1 MASEKTIQIS
11 PSILSADVSQLGAQV
26 LEAVEAGADQIHIDV
41 MDGHFVPSI
50 TFGPLVIETIRS
62 LTSVPLDIHLMIEQ
76 PEHLIRTCAEAGG
89 DILTVHAEATKNL
102 HDVIGLV
109 KAMGTKVGVA
119 LKPDTPL
126 STIEDLLPDLDVILI
141 MTVNP
146 GFSGQ
151 PFLWNVVPKIVQ
163 LREMLDRLNLDIDL
177 EVDGGITPDTAVT
190 VVNAGAHVLVAG
202 SAVFGNSHGITQSIQ
217 DLRNVIRHLKIN

>member
-1 MASEKTIQIS
+1 
-11 PSILSADVSQLGAQV
+11 
-26 LEAVEAGADQIHIDV
+26 

-50 TFGPLVIETIRS
+50 TFGPLVIETVRS

-89 DILTVHAEATKNL
+89 DIITVHVEATKNL
-102 HDVIGLV
+102 NDVIGLV
-109 KAMGTKVGVA
+109 KATGAKAGVA

-151 PFLWNVVPKIVQ
+151 PFLWHVVPKIAQ
-163 LREMLDRLNLDIDL
+163 LREMLDRLNLDVDL
-177 EVDGGITPDTAVT
+177 EVDGGITPDTALA
-190 VVNAGAHVLVAG
+190 VVNAGGHVLVAG
-202 SAVFGNSHGITQSIQ
+202 SAVFSNSHGITQSIQ
-217 DLRNVIRHLKIN
+217 DLRNRISNGLIT